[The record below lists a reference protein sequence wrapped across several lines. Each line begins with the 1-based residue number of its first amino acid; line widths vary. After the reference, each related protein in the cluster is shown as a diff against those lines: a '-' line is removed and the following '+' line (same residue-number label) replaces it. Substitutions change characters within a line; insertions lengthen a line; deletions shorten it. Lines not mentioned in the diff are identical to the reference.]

1 MFYLKQLYR
10 ICLIKFALL
19 KLTDMKTKDEL
30 IDDLLDLAFAEDIG
44 DGDHTTLSTIP
55 ENEKGRSK
63 LLIKESGIVSGIET
77 AKKVLHKI
85 DPAIKIEEFIK
96 DGSEV
101 KPGDIVFIAEGKV
114 RSLLMAERTLLN
126 IMQRMSG
133 VATMTRKY
141 QDQLKGLHTKVL
153 DTRKTTPGMRLLEKE
168 AVKTG
173 GGENHRI
180 GLFDMIL
187 IKDNHIDFAGGL
199 ENAVKRAKEYCIRNG
214 KDLKIEVEA
223 RTLEDVKKLTE
234 MDEVDR
240 IMFDNFT
247 PDLTKKAVEIV
258 NGKKETES
266 SGGITIDNLREYGE
280 TGVDYISVGALTHS
294 VKGLD
299 MSFKAI

>member
-1 MFYLKQLYR
+1 
-10 ICLIKFALL
+10 
-19 KLTDMKTKDEL
+19 MKTRDEL
-30 IDDLLDLAFAEDIG
+30 IDDLLNLAFAEDIG

-55 ENEKGRSK
+55 AEEMGRSK
-63 LLIKESGIVSGIET
+63 LLIKEKGIVSGVDT
-77 AKKVLHKI
+77 AIKVLHKI
-85 DPAIKIEEFIK
+85 DPSIKIDVFMK
-96 DGSEV
+96 DGSSV
-101 KPGDIVFIAEGKV
+101 VPGDIVFVAEGPV
-114 RSLLMAERTLLN
+114 RSLLMAERTMLN

-133 VATMTRKY
+133 VATMTHKY
-141 QDQLKGLHTKVL
+141 QEQLKGLKTKVL

-187 IKDNHIDFAGGL
+187 IKDNHIDFAGGI
-199 ENAVKRAKEYCIRNG
+199 ENAVHRAKEYCESNG

-223 RTLEDVKKLTE
+223 RNLDDVRKLVD
-234 MDEVDR
+234 MPEVDR

-247 PDLTKKAVEIV
+247 PELTKEAVKIV
-258 NGKKETES
+258 DGKKETES
-266 SGGITIDNLREYGE
+266 SGGITIENLREYGE

-299 MSFKAI
+299 MSFKAF